1 MFSFAR
7 LLLFPLL
14 FIMLILCSAVP
25 ALGKRATVDD
35 PAWHAFGFDAC
46 ALPCWA
52 GITPGQTSFD
62 KAFALL
68 VQHVPTLNTQV
79 LMSGSQIPF
88 SASLPD
94 QYASGFIYY
103 SQGEVGNIRLSV
115 QLPFVQLI
123 ERLGTPSC
131 FFYAEGPYGT
141 LGSLTVYWEL
151 DGVLIA
157 GLVPP
162 GNADVQPTTSIDA
175 VAFNPDEPACFQED
189 TLPWLGFAPRWRY
202 EQADQRHG

>member
-1 MFSFAR
+1 MFVIVR
-7 LLLFPLL
+7 LLLIPLL
-14 FIMLILCSAVP
+14 IIMLILCSAVP

-35 PAWHAFGFDAC
+35 PAWHAFGFDVC

-62 KAFALL
+62 KAFDLL
-68 VQHVPTLNTQV
+68 VRHVPTLNTRV
-79 LMSGSQIPF
+79 LMSGTQIIF
-88 SASLPD
+88 SAYVPE
-94 QYASGFIYY
+94 YADGFIYY

-115 QLPFVQLI
+115 QLPLIQLI

-131 FFYAEGPYGT
+131 FFYGEGSYDT

-157 GLVPP
+157 GLVTP
-162 GNADVQPTTSIDA
+162 GDGDVQPTTSIDA
-175 VAFNPDEPACFQED
+175 VAFNPDEPACNHEE

-202 EQADQRHG
+202 EQADLRHG